1 MATFVHIDLA
11 LLAFVGMGWVA
22 QAIASIGWLL
32 FAFGYWLLDV
42 VDKFGIC
49 WNASKVIIAFIGVG
63 IGIDQPI
70 NHCQPWSN
78 CPPIAFVLHLQMKF
92 PSIVGGTNGVLEFGR
107 TCCFAKIKTINHCN
121 KLFI

>member
-1 MATFVHIDLA
+1 
-11 LLAFVGMGWVA
+11 MGWVA

-92 PSIVGGTNGVLEFGR
+92 PSIVGGTMEYLNLEELVVLQ
-107 TCCFAKIKTINHCN
+107 KSKP
-121 KLFI
+121 

>member
-22 QAIASIGWLL
+22 LTIASIGWLL

-49 WNASKVIIAFIGVG
+49 WNATKVIIAFIGVG
-63 IGIDQPI
+63 IGIDQTI
-70 NHCQPWSN
+70 NHCQPIGHGQPWSN
-78 CPPIAFVLHLQMKF
+78 CQPIAF
-92 PSIVGGTNGVLEFGR
+92 TNEISKYCSWNQWS
-107 TCCFAKIKTINHCN
+107 T
-121 KLFI
+121 